1 MVWVGGLSGLEAIGP
16 SPRKGPIIPQI
27 EQYAAGRRR
36 GLSAAAQPAARR
48 PIVWPRDPDRG
59 RAAVAVSV
67 KTPRY
72 GAELSDGWAWSY
84 RPVVERRRENAQ
96 SFRTYLLH
104 SVSP

>member
-1 MVWVGGLSGLEAIGP
+1 MLSAGRAGCRKAIGP

-48 PIVWPRDPDRG
+48 PIFWPRDPDRG

-84 RPVVERRRENAQ
+84 RPVVVTEARECAII
-96 SFRTYLLH
+96 SH
-104 SVSP
+104 V